1 MKQLESCQE
10 IWTEE
15 KEEEEEEEEEENHK
29 ANDENQT
36 QSLVSSS

>member
-15 KEEEEEEEEEENHK
+15 KEEEEEEEEENHK